1 MAEIYLKHPLHGTK
15 IVHMDL
21 EAEYDETNGWKRYIP
36 SVVDEED
43 YADVIDEET
52 EVPVA
57 NALERKRRRR

>member
-1 MAEIYLKHPLHGTK
+1 
-15 IVHMDL
+15 MDL

>member
-1 MAEIYLKHPLHGTK
+1 
-15 IVHMDL
+15 MDL

-43 YADVIDEET
+43 YTDVIDEET